1 MSSLFLTL
9 AFLDVGGGEMLLIF
23 FVVLMLFGGQKLPE
37 FARGL
42 GKSIREFKKATAG
55 VEDQIKRAIEE
66 EPAPVRS
73 AAKAPVHTPTA
84 VIEPIDDSAPKPAD
98 TALPPPPEKPAV

>member
-1 MSSLFLTL
+1 MSSLFLSL
-9 AFLDVGGGEMLLIF
+9 AFLDVGGGEMMLIF

-66 EPAPVRS
+66 DPAPARPAV
-73 AAKAPVHTPTA
+73 KAPAHTSPA
-84 VIEPIDDSAPKPAD
+84 IIEPIDDSAAKPAD

>member
-1 MSSLFLTL
+1 
-9 AFLDVGGGEMLLIF
+9 MLLIF

-66 EPAPVRS
+66 PAPAR
-73 AAKAPVHTPTA
+73 PTVKPPA
-84 VIEPIDDSAPKPAD
+84 TIEPIDDTPAKPAD
-98 TALPPPPEKPAV
+98 NTTPPPPEKPAV

>member
-1 MSSLFLTL
+1 MPPPFPIL

-23 FVVLMLFGGQKLPE
+23 FVVLMLFGGRKLPE

-66 EPAPVRS
+66 PAPARAAAKTPAHTPPATIEPADD
-73 AAKAPVHTPTA
+73 TPA
-84 VIEPIDDSAPKPAD
+84 NPAD
-98 TALPPPPEKPAV
+98 NTTPPPPEKPTV